1 MVAVVDELT
10 TELAEP
16 IGPARGVAT
25 LFGHTITAASAP
37 NAAVGAALSGPSPLS
52 K

>member
-1 MVAVVDELT
+1 MVAVLDELT
-10 TELAEP
+10 AELADP
-16 IGPARGVAT
+16 IGPARGIAT

-37 NAAVGAALSGPSPLS
+37 NAAAGAALSGPSPLS